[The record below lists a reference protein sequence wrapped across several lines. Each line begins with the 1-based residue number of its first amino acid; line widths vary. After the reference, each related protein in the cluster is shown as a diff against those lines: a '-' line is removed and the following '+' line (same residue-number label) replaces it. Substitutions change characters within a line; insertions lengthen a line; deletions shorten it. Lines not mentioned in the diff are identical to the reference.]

1 MDYRQ
6 LRNRVEKY
14 STFSRTSRFLCKHP
28 VSVKLMSWSSS
39 TKRALSGFTAVC
51 RKKESE
57 PPRTRTWNLEIK
69 ASHDKEIIEEN
80 WQEELTERGNSCAGW
95 QQVRTCLA
103 DDKNSE

>member
-6 LRNRVEKY
+6 LQNRVEKY
-14 STFSRTSRFLCKHP
+14 STFLRTSRFLCKHP

-69 ASHDKEIIEEN
+69 RILHPPRAVQIGPG
-80 WQEELTERGNSCAGW
+80 RP
-95 QQVRTCLA
+95 RM
-103 DDKNSE
+103 